1 MHTTEL
7 HPLPSA
13 SLGTERILTVHKFGQ
28 PGARPKVYIQAG
40 IHADELAANL
50 TAYHLAQKLK
60 DADVKGEIILVPLA
74 NALGQSQSVNRA
86 HLGRSDL
93 ATGSNFN
100 RGYPDVSDAVQAR
113 HPATQ
118 EDVRGMVGEQ
128 LAKRKPVL
136 EKQVLQ
142 HTLIT
147 MAYDADIVLDLH
159 TDSDAEM
166 HLYID
171 PDHWPA
177 AQDLASWLGARVVML
192 ARNSGDNP
200 LEETVAAPFVASGI
214 EPPLTVVV
222 ELRGK
227 ADVADTLATQDAE
240 ALFSFLQGRGVI
252 AGDPGP
258 PPTVESVAAP
268 FEQTAYAIPDTPGI
282 IAYKREVGDMVE
294 AGDVIAE
301 IVDVRKIDGARTPV
315 HAPTSGR
322 MFARSLTKLARP
334 GMSIATIFGTEPI
347 RGRET
352 GNLLGD

>member
-13 SLGTERILTVHKFGQ
+13 SLGTERVLTVHRFGT

-50 TAYHLAQKLK
+50 TAHHLAEKLSS
-60 DADVKGEIILVPLA
+60 ADVVGEIILVPLA
-74 NALGQSQSVNRA
+74 NALGQSQNINRV

-100 RGYPDVSDAVQAR
+100 RSYPDVSEAVKAR
-113 HPATQ
+113 NPSTTQ
-118 EDVRGMVGEQ
+118 EARRFVGEE
-128 LAKRKPVL
+128 LAKKKPLL

-147 MAYDADIVLDLH
+147 MAHDADIVLDLH

-166 HLYID
+166 HLYLD
-171 PDHWPA
+171 PDQWPSA
-177 AQDLASWLGARVVML
+177 KDLAHWLGARVVML

-200 LEETVAAPFVASGI
+200 LEETVAAPFIACGVEA
-214 EPPLTVVV
+214 PLTVVV

-227 ADVADTLATQDAE
+227 ADVADDLASQDAD
-240 ALFSFLQGRGVI
+240 ALFHFLQGRSVI
-252 AGDPGP
+252 TGDPGTP
-258 PPTVESVAAP
+258 PDCDSVAAL
-268 FEQTAYAIPDTPGI
+268 FEHTAYAIPEVPGI
-282 IAYKREVGDMVE
+282 IAYKKNVGDMVQT
-294 AGDVIAE
+294 GDVVAE
-301 IVDVRKIDGARTPV
+301 IVDVRKINGARTPV

-322 MFARSLTKLARP
+322 MFARSLAKLARP
-334 GMSIATIFGTEPI
+334 GMSIATIFGTEPVK
-347 RGRET
+347 GRDK